1 MVGTRTTEKFHALGP
16 VRAMVARL
24 HLGRVLLGVLLAA
37 ILFVLVL
44 PTLIVVPVS
53 FGTADYIEF
62 PPSGLTLRW
71 YAEYFSDPDW
81 IAATLFSLR
90 IAVAT
95 SLAATVVGTLTAI
108 ALVRG
113 NVPGKAVIQGLALSP
128 LIVPHII
135 IAIAL
140 YLVFAPLHLTGNF
153 FGFLV
158 AHTMLAVPFVVI
170 TVTAALQRFD
180 VSLELAALNCGASRT
195 RAFFSIVLPNI
206 APGVAAGAVFAFI
219 SSFDEATVSFF
230 ISGIEGKTITRK
242 LFEDIDFDLTPV
254 IAVVSTVLVAV
265 SLVLMGFVQ
274 MVRSAAAPKP
284 PA

>member
-1 MVGTRTTEKFHALGP
+1 MMMR
-16 VRAMVARL
+16 RL
-24 HLGRVLLGVLLAA
+24 PLGRLLFAILVGL

-44 PTLIVVPVS
+44 PTLIVVPIS
-53 FGTADYIEF
+53 FGTAAYIEF

-81 IAATLFSLR
+81 IDATLFSLR

-95 SLAATVVGTLTAI
+95 SVTATVVGTLTAI

-113 NVPGKAVIQGLALSP
+113 NLPGKTLIQGLALSP

-135 IAIAL
+135 IAISL
-140 YLVFAPLHLTGNF
+140 YLFFAPLRLTGNF

-158 AHTMLAVPFVVI
+158 AHTMLAVPYVVI

-180 VSLELAALNCGASRT
+180 VTLELAALNCGASRT

-206 APGVAAGAVFAFI
+206 APGVAAGAVFAFV

-242 LFEDIDFDLTPV
+242 LFEDIDFNLTPV

-265 SLVLMGFVQ
+265 SLMLMGGVQ
-274 MVRSAAAPKP
+274 ILRSVIASKHQA
-284 PA
+284 